1 MYVMV
6 ATGVRVI
13 AWGVA
18 LAWAWHAIAALLG
31 MPRVPNLLLPQYDE
45 RPEGDPSLTVIV
57 PACNEAANIGAC
69 LASLLEQDY
78 GNVQVVA
85 INDRSTD
92 ATGSIIDRLAAEHPT
107 RLRALHITELPS
119 EWLGKT
125 HALALA
131 ARQAATD
138 FLLFTDADVI
148 YRRDALRRSLAYAV
162 RSQADHLVTVPTT
175 MIHRWDEAAVLG
187 FFQIFGLWAAR
198 PWKIADPKATRDAIG
213 IGAFNL
219 LRRTAYLQI
228 GGLEG
233 QRMDIL
239 EDLTLGRR
247 IKKAGLRQ
255 RIAFGRGL
263 VSVHWASGAL
273 GLVEVMTKNLFSA
286 FRFHV
291 SLLLLSCVWL
301 AVFCVAP
308 VTGLAFGSTRWPAL
322 LTLAAIALGYRTMS
336 RNSGISAWNA
346 VLSPLSALLFM
357 YTLLRSMYFTLK
369 QGGVMW
375 RGTFYP
381 LATLR
386 KNAAPLW

>member
-1 MYVMV
+1 MYVTF
-6 ATGVRVI
+6 ATAVRVI

-18 LAWAWHAIAALLG
+18 LAWVWQAVAALLG

-45 RPEGDPSLTVIV
+45 QPEGEPSLTVIV
-57 PACNEAANIGAC
+57 PACNEAANIAAC
-69 LASLLEQDY
+69 LASLLDQDY

-92 ATGSIIDRLAAEHPT
+92 ATGSIIDRIAAAHPT
-107 RLRALHITELPS
+107 RLRALHITELPP

-131 ARQAATD
+131 ARQSPTE

-162 RSQADHLVTVPTT
+162 KSEADHLVTVPTT
-175 MIHRWDEAAVLG
+175 IIHRWDEAAVLG

-198 PWKIADPKATRDAIG
+198 PWKIADPKAARDAIG

-219 LRRTAYLQI
+219 LRRSAYLQI

-301 AVFCVAP
+301 GVFCVAP
-308 VTGLAFGSTRWPAL
+308 VTGLAFGPTRWPAL
-322 LTLAAIALGYRTMS
+322 VTLSAIALGYRTMS

-346 VLSPLSALLFM
+346 LLSPLSALLFM

>member
-1 MYVMV
+1 MYVTF
-6 ATGVRVI
+6 ATAVRVI

-18 LAWAWHAIAALLG
+18 LAWVWQAVAALLG

-45 RPEGDPSLTVIV
+45 QPEGEPSLTVIV
-57 PACNEAANIGAC
+57 PACNEAANIAAC
-69 LASLLEQDY
+69 LASLLDQDY

-92 ATGSIIDRLAAEHPT
+92 ATGSIIDRIAAAHPT
-107 RLRALHITELPS
+107 RLRALHITELPP

-131 ARQAATD
+131 ARQSPTE

-162 RSQADHLVTVPTT
+162 KSEADHLVTVPTT
-175 MIHRWDEAAVLG
+175 IIHRWDEAAVLG

-198 PWKIADPKATRDAIG
+198 PWKIADPKAARDAIG

-219 LRRTAYLQI
+219 LRRSAYLQI

-301 AVFCVAP
+301 GVFCVAP
-308 VTGLAFGSTRWPAL
+308 VTGLAFGPTRWPAL
-322 LTLAAIALGYRTMS
+322 VTLAAIALGYRTMS

-346 VLSPLSALLFM
+346 LLSPLSALLFM